1 MQMHPK
7 VNANGKLGLKHTRN
21 VAEISDSITDGGR
34 SEYMSVVSATPNH
47 RAGATS
53 LSPKASFLS
62 GSPRVQTSQV
72 ASHHPTNS
80 TSLVKAVQAKL
91 INPNAPIPTTSHS

>member
-1 MQMHPK
+1 MQMYPK

-21 VAEISDSITDGGR
+21 VAEISDTLTDGGR
-34 SEYMSVVSATPNH
+34 SEYASVISATPNH
-47 RAGATS
+47 RAAATS
-53 LSPKASFLS
+53 LSPKISFVS

-72 ASHHPTNS
+72 PSHHPTNS

-91 INPNAPIPTTSHS
+91 LNPNAPMPTTSHS